1 MFNGLEDLESDSEP
15 VTRQAKN
22 SINDASINSAVSMQ
36 RVMQQ
41 GKKKVKIGVA
51 NDTTNSESYQKAKK
65 IEKPLKR
72 GKTSLHGTLAHCLV
86 KAKMQK
92 YE

>member
-1 MFNGLEDLESDSEP
+1 
-15 VTRQAKN
+15 
-22 SINDASINSAVSMQ
+22 MQ

-51 NDTTNSESYQKAKK
+51 HDTTNDESYQKAKK
-65 IEKPLKR
+65 MEKPLKR

-86 KAKMQK
+86 KAKM
-92 YE
+92 

>member
-1 MFNGLEDLESDSEP
+1 
-15 VTRQAKN
+15 
-22 SINDASINSAVSMQ
+22 MQ

-51 NDTTNSESYQKAKK
+51 NDTTNDESYQKAKK
-65 IEKPLKR
+65 KEKPLKR

-86 KAKMQK
+86 KAKM
-92 YE
+92 